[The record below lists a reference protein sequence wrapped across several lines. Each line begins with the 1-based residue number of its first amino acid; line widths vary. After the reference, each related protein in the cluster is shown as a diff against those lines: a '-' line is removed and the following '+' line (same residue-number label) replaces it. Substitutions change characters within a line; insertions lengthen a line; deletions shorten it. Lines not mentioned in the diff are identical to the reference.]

1 MHGIGEF
8 AHMAKVSV
16 RTLRHYDEIGLLE
29 PARVDPSSG
38 YRSYAAAQLSDLH
51 RILALK
57 DAGLSL
63 SEIRVALGE
72 DSDAVVAMLR
82 ERLIESEAALDAE
95 RQRTER
101 LRARLKLMTGEHP
114 MATSAANPL
123 DFDASIVVKP
133 VDGHRLASA
142 TETASD
148 FEADFGPI
156 FGRLYPII
164 YGELARLGIVPGE
177 PTVAFYDQLD
187 DGQVLIAAGVP
198 IPTDAVVDSDLIV
211 VTELDRAER
220 AATLVHRGS
229 MATIDQSYLALDQWI
244 SDAGERPAGYSRE
257 IYHACPPNP
266 DEWVTELQ
274 FVLA

>member
-16 RTLRHYDEIGLLE
+16 RTLRHYDDIGLLE

-38 YRSYAAAQLSDLH
+38 YRSYEAAQLADLH

-57 DAGLSL
+57 DAGLTL
-63 SEIRVALGE
+63 TEIRAALDDDA
-72 DSDAVVAMLR
+72 DSVVAMLR
-82 ERLIESEAALDAE
+82 ERLMQSEAALDAE

-101 LRARLKLMTGEHP
+101 LRARLNLMSGEHP
-114 MATSAANPL
+114 MADAAALPTNY
-123 DFDASIVVKP
+123 DASIVVKP
-133 VDGHRLASA
+133 VDAHRLATAS
-142 TETASD
+142 ETAPD

-156 FGRLYPII
+156 FGRLYPVI

-198 IPTDAVVDSDLIV
+198 IPADATVDSDLIT
-211 VTELDRAER
+211 VTELASAPR

-229 MATIDQSYLALDQWI
+229 MATVDQTYLALDQWI
-244 SDAGERPAGYSRE
+244 ADAGERPAGYSRE
-257 IYHACPPNP
+257 IYHACPPDQN
-266 DEWVTELQ
+266 DWVTELQ